1 MNESHDRLELL
12 IRRPTPLVWMAQYL
26 WVSVSLAAVLLG
38 LLLIQVP
45 LVVLGV
51 FSLWIHRKTFVSHSI
66 LLVERESDTL
76 ALLTVNQLWVKRI
89 HTRLPTRAIRRL
101 SFLRSIEWDKEA
113 DAQPLLVLK
122 FDQEEPLRLPV
133 NLEHGRRITQKI
145 VDCVK
150 NPSLRCRIPDAGPH

>member
-1 MNESHDRLELL
+1 MNESHGRLEFL

-26 WVSVSLAAVLLG
+26 WVSISLATVLLG
-38 LLLIQVP
+38 LLLIQFP
-45 LVVLGV
+45 LVALGV

-76 ALLTVNQLWVKRI
+76 ALLAVNPLWVKRI
-89 HTRLPTRAIRRL
+89 HTRLPTRAVRRL

-133 NLEHGRRITQKI
+133 SLEHGRRITQKI

-150 NPSLRCRIPDAGPH
+150 NPSLRCRIPEVGSH